1 MIKKFLNVFMCI
13 GLLMQNFLF
22 VIPVMAE
29 ETQKEEFIINSI
41 TQNGKELE
49 VVDGVYQVDGLEQI
63 IVNYTIKNPITT
75 KTYDVETLHS
85 TGGGS
90 GSFSGLTSDY
100 TSDDYGVKLDINN
113 EISEITYNLYGGEE
127 ENKELIGTHKLKFK
141 FTQFNEYNLA
151 NSNLYITEI
160 KQGGNVIKENEENY
174 NRYEFN
180 KIQDITISLK
190 GENFIDDK
198 IYPLYTDSFN
208 SVEYTGKELND
219 GIVIDIPIKDKSWVS
234 ISAEIRFE
242 AFNNY
247 IGAKPLSCKDS
258 DWCYLQYEFKDNE
271 NISDY
276 DIGLSYTNYKDK
288 KVKSINEFNEYYH
301 NMYIVSSKYHNE
313 NNSLKVNING
323 KNYLDKDYN
332 VKINVIRNDETLYT
346 KDVNVNGLLLNGGYS
361 IELDNF
367 VSSKAKT
374 YDEEKD
380 KYVVETIID
389 YTTTQTDY
397 MYGYSENYSTIESEI
412 FFENGKK
419 NLSTFRGDGSYY
431 FNSGFADTNK
441 DAFAKYNNIYLRYVG
456 KYFEN
461 NLTYDYELS
470 YGYSDNMGG
479 LEKVEVLKTGSIN
492 GKLLNTA
499 GLMFAV
505 NNKNNYRYPTYR
517 LEIKYN
523 DEIIYYSSPVLD
535 LVDTPT
541 LANVSLTNGNNKD
554 LYLRMDDYTY
564 VATRN
569 FPITLAISGI
579 GFEDDKDYKIA
590 FSENYVYEN
599 DDTNYEHEMKE
610 YTFKGKDLNDGKA
623 IIKLDKKITNDIT
636 SADFYVMYQMDGGFG
651 QGGFR
656 VNFVNSKD
664 LLPNIKQYLI
674 DNASDLIKNITKNT
688 SVDDF
693 ADNID
698 VANNG
703 KIKIYDTTGTTEI
716 TGNVGTG
723 MIARVIDENDN
734 NLLDLDVVV
743 KGDVSGDG
751 NISITDLVKV
761 KRHLSE
767 DEELTGVY
775 EVAGNITDTGEIGI
789 TDLVKISRDVA
800 KIQEV
805 Q

>member
-1 MIKKFLNVFMCI
+1 MLKKFLNVFLCL
-13 GLLMQNFLF
+13 GLLFQNFAF
-22 VIPVMAE
+22 AIPVLAE

-49 VVDGVYQVDGLEQI
+49 VIDGVYQVDDLTQI

-75 KTYDVETLHS
+75 KSYDVETIRFD
-85 TGGGS
+85 GGGS

-100 TSDDYGVKLDINN
+100 TGDDWGAQLDINK

-127 ENKELIGTHKLKFK
+127 ENKELIGTHKLTFK
-141 FTQFNEYNLA
+141 FTKFNEYNLA

-160 KQGGNVIKENEENY
+160 KQGGKVIKQNEENY
-174 NRYEFN
+174 NIYEFN
-180 KIQDITISLK
+180 KVQDITISLK
-190 GENFIDDK
+190 GENFVEDK
-198 IYPLYTDSFN
+198 TYPLYTDFSN

-219 GIVIDIPIKDKSWVS
+219 GIDITIPIKDKSWLSV
-234 ISAEIRFE
+234 SAEIRFD
-242 AFNNY
+242 AFSNY
-247 IGAKPLSCKDS
+247 ISAKPLSCKYGGYCYFQYQFNDNDS
-258 DWCYLQYEFKDNE
+258 
-271 NISDY
+271 ISNY
-276 DIGLSYTNYKDK
+276 DIDFSYTNYEDK
-288 KVKSINEFNEYYH
+288 RVKSINEFNEYYH

-313 NNSLKVNING
+313 NNPLKVNVNG

-332 VKINVIRNDETLYT
+332 VKINIIRNKEILYT
-346 KDVNVNGLLLNGGYS
+346 KDVNVNGLLLNDGYS

-367 VSSKAKT
+367 VSSKDKT

-380 KYVVETIID
+380 KYIVETIID
-389 YTTTQTDY
+389 YTTLQTGY

-419 NLSTFRGDGSYY
+419 NLSTFRGNGNYY

-461 NLTYDYELS
+461 DITYDYELS
-470 YGYSDNMGG
+470 YGYSDNEGG

-517 LEIKYN
+517 LEVKYN

-579 GFEDDKDYKIA
+579 GFEDNKDYIIA
-590 FSENYVYEN
+590 FSEGYVYEN
-599 DDTNYEHEMKE
+599 NDVKFEHEMKE
-610 YTFKGKDLNDGKA
+610 YIFKGKDLNDGKA
-623 IIKLDKKITNDIT
+623 IIKLDKEITNDIT
-636 SADFYVMYQMDGGFG
+636 SAELYVMYQMDGGFG

-693 ADNID
+693 TDNID

-723 MIARVIDENDN
+723 MIARVVDENDN

-761 KRHLSE
+761 KRHLA
-767 DEELTGVY
+767 EEQDLTGVY
-775 EVAGNITDTGEIGI
+775 EVAGNVSDTGEISI